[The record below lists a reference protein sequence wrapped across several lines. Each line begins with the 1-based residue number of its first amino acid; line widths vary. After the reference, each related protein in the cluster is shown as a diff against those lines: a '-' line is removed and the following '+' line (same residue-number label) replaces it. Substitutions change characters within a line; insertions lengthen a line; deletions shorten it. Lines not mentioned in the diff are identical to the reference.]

1 MSSRRGIIEGMN
13 RRRASVTVALA
24 AAACAAVAGCTSTV
38 AGTPLAARGG
48 GSAVT
53 AAAPTTSMA
62 PTLAAAPATA
72 PRWVSIPARPPTRPD
87 KDGAQ
92 YGAVAMPGVQIIH
105 QEDADTWRF
114 CTIGPNVY
122 DAAGRLGFLTA
133 GHCAPRGYG
142 EAQSL
147 QADAAGTVM
156 GTDRP
161 LLGTVDDRDTV
172 DDDFAVDSTVIWT
185 KDHSSGTVPSNV
197 AGLTVARVMPEAEVR
212 QLPTDTPICV
222 SGATTG
228 VKCSPLI
235 APLSTIRFGGSSDG
249 PAAQGGDSGGA
260 VFVTDGHTATL
271 IGLVMEVNG
280 SVAKATYLEPA
291 LTRLGARVATV
302 S

>member
-1 MSSRRGIIEGMN
+1 MN
-13 RRRASVTVALA
+13 RRLTASAALA
-24 AAACAAVAGCTSTV
+24 AAAALAVAGCTHT
-38 AGTPLAARGG
+38 AGGTALAARGG
-48 GSAVT
+48 GAATVT
-53 AAAPTTSMA
+53 AAPTTTVA
-62 PTLAAAPATA
+62 PTPAAAPATA

-92 YGAVAMPGVQIIH
+92 FGAVAMPGVQIIH
-105 QEDADTWRF
+105 EEDADTWRF
-114 CTIGPNVY
+114 CTLGPNVY

-142 EAQSL
+142 ESQSL

-161 LLGTVDDRDTV
+161 LLGTVADRDTV
-172 DDDFAVDSTVIWT
+172 DDGFAVDSTVIWT
-185 KDHSSGTVPSNV
+185 KDHSSGTAPSNL

-222 SGATTG
+222 SGAMTG
-228 VKCSPLI
+228 LKCSPLI
-235 APLSTIRFGGSSDG
+235 APLSTIRFGGTSDG

-260 VFVTDGHTATL
+260 VFVTDGKTATL
-271 IGLVMEVNG
+271 IGIVMEVNG

-291 LTRLGARVATV
+291 LTRLGARVAT
-302 S
+302 SS